1 MEKGKQ
7 YLTSATGIGL
17 GGVGLN
23 IPYQAPLHLQTQKRQ
38 ESACGF
44 QALLVKVEGAQ
55 IESGGGLGSRRAR
68 SEVEVGVANFGSRSG
83 RPALLD
89 FCDWGVVGCYAKR
102 GRYRAGRFIRCKM

>member
-89 FCDWGVVGCYAKR
+89 FCD
-102 GRYRAGRFIRCKM
+102 

>member
-1 MEKGKQ
+1 MEKGKH
-7 YLTSATGIGL
+7 YLTSAIGIGL

-55 IESGGGLGSRRAR
+55 TGLGGGLGSRRAR
-68 SEVEVGVANFGSRSG
+68 SEVEVGVANFGSRGG

-89 FCDWGVVGCYAKR
+89 FSHPPTSCMYIVVK
-102 GRYRAGRFIRCKM
+102 